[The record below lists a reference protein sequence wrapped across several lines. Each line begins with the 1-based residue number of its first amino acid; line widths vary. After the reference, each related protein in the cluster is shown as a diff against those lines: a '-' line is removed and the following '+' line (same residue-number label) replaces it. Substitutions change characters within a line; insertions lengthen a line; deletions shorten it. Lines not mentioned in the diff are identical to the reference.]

1 MKSKRKGRII
11 KIIIIL
17 AIQSILLTVLFF
29 FSVISFYKTNYQQ
42 WRNSQSAYLNNQ
54 NEKIIERI
62 QNDMAN
68 KAIVKNI
75 KNKETMRLATT
86 PKHWDY
92 GQAYLMITDRETGE
106 VIIDSKERCFMTIS
120 DSEAD
125 RYKEDYSLRGFTYIN
140 DSESLISWM
149 KKTSEEY
156 EKNVDEAENYYLIFE
171 VKKYCIDENGYFYPL
186 EMLAYCK
193 SVYGG
198 GEQPQNDSWHETFDI
213 RDYEKINNLD
223 SMEIVE
229 NTDSGFVYLVG
240 SETNLN
246 DYSLKGENDP
256 EHYYSG
262 GGESHTYQFPPLVN
276 HYYEYNRSFVKGD
289 YIIIRRTP
297 FILTEESEEGVVVKN
312 YVLELYY
319 KSNYWEEYGKSLL
332 PLIYI
337 IYGIVISLAAIISLI
352 INLIKLI
359 KKEKVEYQNT
369 LIDSISHDLKSPL
382 TALRGYAESLKENLN
397 EEKKEAYADAI
408 IDSTDY
414 MDRLIN
420 GNISLLQLQDMRSVH
435 KRDKADLVELT
446 KELFEKYGPVLEERN
461 IILNISGNCERRVNK
476 DLMTNA
482 LENLVSNSIKYV
494 NDGGEIT
501 IEGNGEG
508 LKFTNTVDS
517 FPERKPEELWETFV
531 KGDDSRS
538 NEKGSGI
545 GLAIAKRIFDI
556 HKIKSS
562 IEYKD
567 GEYKQFVVNL
577 F

>member
-1 MKSKRKGRII
+1 M
-11 KIIIIL
+11 
-17 AIQSILLTVLFF
+17 
-29 FSVISFYKTNYQQ
+29 
-42 WRNSQSAYLNNQ
+42 
-54 NEKIIERI
+54 
-62 QNDMAN
+62 
-68 KAIVKNI
+68 
-75 KNKETMRLATT
+75 
-86 PKHWDY
+86 
-92 GQAYLMITDRETGE
+92 
-106 VIIDSKERCFMTIS
+106 
-120 DSEAD
+120 
-125 RYKEDYSLRGFTYIN
+125 
-140 DSESLISWM
+140 
-149 KKTSEEY
+149 
-156 EKNVDEAENYYLIFE
+156 DEAENNYLIFE

-213 RDYEKINNLD
+213 RDYEEINNLD

-240 SETNLN
+240 SQTNLN

-276 HYYEYNRSFVKGD
+276 NYYEYNRSFVKGD

-446 KELFEKYGPVLEERN
+446 KELFEKYGPVLEERS

-501 IEGNGEG
+501 IEGNSEG
-508 LKFTNTVDS
+508 LKFSNTVDS
-517 FPERKPEELWETFV
+517 FPKRKPEELWETFV

-545 GLAIAKRIFDI
+545 GLTIAKRIFDI
-556 HKIKSS
+556 HNIKSK
-562 IEYKD
+562 IEYKED
-567 GEYKQFVVNL
+567 ENKHFVIIL
-577 F
+577 R